1 MKRMKMGPELK
12 LSSLKLSEV
21 KVPPFVSDLYWDL
34 RDRRLLPLVALVIVA
49 IVAVPFLLGGKSSQ
63 GSSPSTLAVSPPAA
77 GGSGSEG
84 SKLVAVEAK
93 PGLRNYHERLL
104 NHRSPTDPFE
114 QRYTGP
120 QTAAAQLGG
129 GETSSTSTTT
139 TTTKTSSDGS
149 STTVQTETT
158 HQSGGGSAPAPGE
171 LRLYTTAADIKIV
184 RSETKPSGKVVHD
197 DPVVRHRV
205 LPPAP
210 IPNEKTGAVVYM
222 GMDKNRLPLLLVSDA
237 VTGTFGEGKC
247 LAGASTCQL
256 LEVEPGMPTTF
267 VYGESGKVRYKITI
281 LHTEPVIAGKYPSKP
296 E

>member
-1 MKRMKMGPELK
+1 MKRLKMGPELK
-12 LSSLKLSEV
+12 LSSLKPSEV

-49 IVAVPFLLGGKSSQ
+49 IVAVPFLLGGKSGQ

-93 PGLRNYHERLL
+93 PGLRNYHERLS
-104 NHRSPTDPFE
+104 HRSPTDPFE

-120 QTAAAQLGG
+120 QTAGAQLGG

-139 TTTKTSSDGS
+139 TSTTTTSSGGS
-149 STTVQTETT
+149 KTTIQAETT
-158 HQSGGGSAPAPGE
+158 HQGGSAPVPGE

-197 DPVVRHRV
+197 EPVVRHRV
-205 LPPAP
+205 LPPAA

-256 LEVEPGMPTTF
+256 LEVKTGMPTTF